1 MVKVIAGIYKG
12 RNLNT
17 PDVNTKPTKG
27 SVKEAIFSSLTPNLA
42 DAMVLDLFAGSGAF
56 GIEALSRGAKFC
68 FFNDLG
74 KEQNKIIIKNITTL
88 GIKNA
93 AVSMQDYKKTLQ
105 NLNEIKKTFDII
117 FVDPP
122 YAMDVYDEIMN
133 FLVEQ
138 NMLNDKAIVVLESNK
153 ELKLSKYESLFDIKI
168 KKYGYTIISLLR
180 RK

>member
-27 SVKEAIFSSLTPNLA
+27 SVKEAIFSSLTPNLR

-56 GIEALSRGAKFC
+56 GIEALSRGANFC

-74 KEQNKIIIKNITTL
+74 KEQNKVISKNISSL

-93 AVSMQDYKKTLQ
+93 AISMQDYKKTLQ
-105 NLNEIKKTFDII
+105 NLSEIKKTFDIV

-122 YAMDVYDEIMN
+122 YAMDVYEEIVD
-133 FLVEQ
+133 FLLNKE
-138 NMLNDKAIVVLESNK
+138 MLNENAILVLESNK
-153 ELKLSKYESLFDIKI
+153 ELKLEQYEDIFNIKI
-168 KKYGYTIISLLR
+168 KK
-180 RK
+180 

>member
-1 MVKVIAGIYKG
+1 MVKVISGIYKG

-27 SVKEAIFSSLTPNLA
+27 SVKEAIFSSLTPNLR

-56 GIEALSRGAKFC
+56 GIEALSRGASFC

-74 KEQNKIIIKNITTL
+74 KEQNKIINKNISSL

-93 AVSMQDYKKTLQ
+93 AISMLDFQKSLQ
-105 NLNEIKKTFDII
+105 NLNEIKKSFDIV

-122 YAMDVYDEIMN
+122 YAMDVY
-133 FLVEQ
+133 EQ
-138 NMLNDKAIVVLESNK
+138 IVDYLLENKMLNESAILVLESNK
-153 ELKLSKYESLFDIKI
+153 ELKLDKYDELFNIKV
-168 KKYGYTIISLLR
+168 KKYGYTIVSILKL
-180 RK
+180 K

>member
-27 SVKEAIFSSLTPNLA
+27 SVKEAIFSSLTYKLR
-42 DAMVLDLFAGSGAF
+42 DAMILDLFAGSGAF
-56 GIEALSRGAKFC
+56 GIEALSRGGAFC

-74 KEQNKIIIKNITTL
+74 KEQYKIITKNIQTC

-93 AVSMQDYKKTLQ
+93 AVSCIDYKKALQ
-105 NLNEIKKTFDII
+105 NLNEIQKSFDII

-122 YAMDVYDEIMN
+122 YAMDCYHEILDYLLEN
-133 FLVEQ
+133 K
-138 NMLNDKAIVVLESNK
+138 MLNENAALVLESNK
-153 ELKLSKYESLFDIKI
+153 DLELEKYEDLFDIKI
-168 KKYGYTIISLLR
+168 KKYGYTIVSILKL
-180 RK
+180 K